1 MCQLCGKKDLK
12 MFRRWYQYD
21 NGEQFIGDVC
31 EKCTKL
37 HDKLIQ
43 PMCGDCLYPVSVC
56 GHAEVK

>member
-1 MCQLCGKKDLK
+1 